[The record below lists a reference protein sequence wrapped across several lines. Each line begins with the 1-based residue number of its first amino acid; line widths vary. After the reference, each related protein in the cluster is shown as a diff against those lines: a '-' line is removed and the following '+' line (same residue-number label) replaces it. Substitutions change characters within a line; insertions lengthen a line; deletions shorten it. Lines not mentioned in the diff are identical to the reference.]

1 MTTKRSWLEKIA
13 KSAVVRIVRI
23 GEKVR
28 GIYLSP
34 RRRNLPKWFFWVK
47 FIVLLLILP
56 WVLLL
61 ALYGVVCIVSPFFSS
76 IAFENSR
83 KESVRIHQVAVDG
96 RRVLVDERRRI
107 GQGFELSRGSP
118 EYLHPG
124 NIRSN
129 ATHRIIVRA
138 SSASAPVAK
147 DYKCAIFIPP
157 KWGDVYIY
165 FEDRDDFRCQFWE
178 NKGY

>member
-1 MTTKRSWLEKIA
+1 MYLAPPFSIDQETAAVLDMTTKRSWLEKIA

-107 GQGFELSRGSP
+107 GQGFE
-118 EYLHPG
+118 
-124 NIRSN
+124 
-129 ATHRIIVRA
+129 
-138 SSASAPVAK
+138 
-147 DYKCAIFIPP
+147 
-157 KWGDVYIY
+157 
-165 FEDRDDFRCQFWE
+165 
-178 NKGY
+178 